1 MVTIQSVRLQAVDLT
16 CVLLAQMLLQQVIGL
31 HFRFDFLVVRFGSVL
46 PTVGQEKLFSCRE
59 H

>member
-1 MVTIQSVRLQAVDLT
+1 MVTIQSVRLQAVDFT
-16 CVLLAQMLLQQVIGL
+16 YVLLAQMLLQQVISL

-46 PTVGQEKLFSCRE
+46 PTVGQEKLSSSCE

>member
-1 MVTIQSVRLQAVDLT
+1 MVTIQSVRLQAVSLT

-46 PTVGQEKLFSCRE
+46 PTVGQEKVVLLP
-59 H
+59 